1 MAATILEARGL
12 TLLRGSGAAA
22 RAVVAD
28 VDLDVRSGE
37 LLALVG
43 PSGSGKSTLLHLLGG
58 LDRPSSGSVRLLGTP
73 LEQLSEGRLAEVRRQ
88 MLGFVFQSFQLVPE
102 LSALENAL
110 LPARLAGDLT
120 AGRRRVARLFDELG
134 IAPRAAQLPS
144 QLSGGEQQRVAIAR
158 ALAMEP
164 RLILADEPT
173 GNLDVAAGD
182 QVMEILRAIV
192 SPDRGVVVVTHE
204 ARHAELADRVV
215 HLRDGRLA

>member
-1 MAATILEARGL
+1 MVATILEARGL
-12 TLLRGSGAAA
+12 TRLRGSGASA

-43 PSGSGKSTLLHLLGG
+43 PSGSGKSTLLNLLGG
-58 LDRPSSGSVRLLGTP
+58 LDRPSNGTVRLLGEP
-73 LEQLSEGRLAEVRRQ
+73 LERLSEGRLAVVRRRT
-88 MLGFVFQSFQLVPE
+88 LGFVFQSFQLVPE

-110 LPARLAGDLT
+110 LPARLAGDLV
-120 AGRRRVARLFDELG
+120 AGRARVARLFDELG
-134 IAPRAAQLPS
+134 IAARTAQLPS

-164 RLILADEPT
+164 KLILADEPT
-173 GNLDVAAGD
+173 GNLDVASGD

-192 SPDRGVVVVTHE
+192 SPQRGVVVVTHE
-204 ARHAELADRVV
+204 ARHAGLADRVV
-215 HLRDGRLA
+215 HLRDGRIA

>member
-1 MAATILEARGL
+1 MVATILEARGL
-12 TLLRGSGAAA
+12 TCLRGSGAAA

-43 PSGSGKSTLLHLLGG
+43 PSGSGKSTLLNLLGG
-58 LDRPSSGSVRLLGTP
+58 LDRPSSGTVRLLGEP
-73 LEQLSEGRLAEVRRQ
+73 LEGLSEARLAEVRRRT
-88 MLGFVFQSFQLVPE
+88 LGFVFQSFQLVPE

-110 LPARLAGDLT
+110 LPARLAGDLV
-120 AGRRRVARLFDELG
+120 AGRARVARLFDELG
-134 IAPRAAQLPS
+134 IAARTAQLPS

-164 RLILADEPT
+164 KLILADEPT
-173 GNLDVAAGD
+173 GNLDVASGD

-192 SPDRGVVVVTHE
+192 SPQRGVVVVTHE
-204 ARHAELADRVV
+204 ARHAGLADRVV
-215 HLRDGRLA
+215 HLRDGRIA